1 MATKHF
7 TPEPKTLEPKTMI
20 LKLSALTAACLLAA
34 GCSIKPTP
42 ITKAEQDELL
52 KQDRINA
59 FKDVEPVGPQLT
71 LHEAVARG
79 LKYNLEHRAKMMEQA
94 IALGASELSN
104 FDMLPKVVAN
114 AGYNYRNNYFVTEAV
129 GYYSGNPSLS
139 EPFVNSARQ
148 YWVGGAMLSW
158 NLLDFG
164 VSYYNAKQNA
174 DKVLVASEKRR
185 RVMHLLVQDIQI
197 AYLRAASAQ
206 KLKDDILSTIKSA
219 SAALEKSKKG
229 RNEGLRNPV
238 DALRYQK
245 ALLDNMKILE
255 TIDQELS
262 TAKVELNQ
270 LINLQANTNYLLEDP
285 DMIMA
290 PHAYAKTEVEEFE
303 VRALAHNADLKEGI
317 YTARIAMLETRKSLL
332 RLLPGLTF
340 NYGPQASNN
349 TYYINK
355 NWMEGSF
362 QVSYNL
368 WNLLMAPQVRQQ
380 AVANEDLAAHKRML
394 VQMAVVSQVYL
405 SKIQL
410 DNAYKLYQRSA
421 DIEQVDLKIAKIT
434 TQNERE
440 GAASEAEK
448 VAADASAILSR
459 LRKYQALAQLFA
471 ASARLQATAGLE
483 PDIGS
488 VDEINLRD
496 LSGVVK
502 KTYEQWNMG
511 QLPPVDLAAAPGLTT
526 PNPAAAGG
534 ATTAPV
540 SAPGSAPVKPNP
552 EDPQV
557 QRIRISLA
565 NPS

>member
-1 MATKHF
+1 MKLKNMETK
-7 TPEPKTLEPKTMI
+7 KTI
-20 LKLSALTAACLLAA
+20 VKLSGLAVACLLIA
-34 GCSIKPTP
+34 GCSIKPMP
-42 ITKAEQDELL
+42 IAKNEQDELL
-52 KQDRINA
+52 KQDRLNA
-59 FKDVEPVGPQLT
+59 YKDVEPVGMRMT

-79 LKYNLEHRAKMMEQA
+79 LKYNLEHRSKMMEQA

-104 FDMLPKVVAN
+104 YDMLPKVVAN

-158 NLLDFG
+158 NILDFG
-164 VSYYNAKQNA
+164 VGYYTAKQNA
-174 DKVLVASEKRR
+174 DKVLIASEKRR

-206 KLKDDILSTIKSA
+206 KLKDDILKTIKDA
-219 SAALEKSKKG
+219 NAALRASKQG
-229 RNEGLRNPV
+229 RDGGDRSPI

-270 LINLQANTNYLLEDP
+270 LINVPANTQYMLEDP
-285 DMIMA
+285 DKLTA
-290 PHAYAKTEVEEFE
+290 PHAYAKTAVEEFE

-317 YTARIAMLETRKSLL
+317 YNARVAMLETRKSML
-332 RLLPGLTF
+332 RLLPGLSF

-355 NWMEGSF
+355 NWMEGAAQISF
-362 QVSYNL
+362 NL
-368 WNLLMAPQVRQQ
+368 WNLLLAPQVKKQ
-380 AVANEDLAAHKRML
+380 AQANEDLAAHKRML

-410 DNAYKLYQRSA
+410 DNSYKLYQRSV
-421 DIEQVDLKIAKIT
+421 DIEKVDLNIARIT
-434 TQNERE
+434 RQNERE
-440 GAASEAEK
+440 GAASQAER

-459 LRKYQALAQLFA
+459 LRKYQAMSQLFA

-488 VDEINLRD
+488 VDEIKLQD
-496 LSGVVK
+496 LSDVVK
-502 KTYEQWNMG
+502 QTFSQWNSG
-511 QLPPVDLAAAPGLTT
+511 QLPLLELAVAE
-526 PNPAAAGG
+526 N
-534 ATTAPV
+534 
-540 SAPGSAPVKPNP
+540 K
-552 EDPQV
+552 Q
-557 QRIRISLA
+557 
-565 NPS
+565 

>member
-1 MATKHF
+1 
-7 TPEPKTLEPKTMI
+7 MI
-20 LKLSALTAACLLAA
+20 AKVSVIMAACFIAA

-42 ITKAEQDELL
+42 ITSAQQDELL
-52 KQDRINA
+52 KQDRIKA
-59 FKDVEPVGPQLT
+59 FKDVEPVGITLT

-79 LKYNLEHRAKMMEQA
+79 LKYNLEHRSKMMEQA

-104 FDMLPKVVAN
+104 YDMLPKVVAN
-114 AGYNYRNNYFVTEAV
+114 AGYNYRNNYFVTEAT

-164 VSYYNAKQNA
+164 VGYYTAKQNA

-206 KLKDDILSTIKSA
+206 KLKDDILKTIKAA
-219 SAALEKSKKG
+219 SVALKQSSTTKD
-229 RNEGLRNPV
+229 EGLRSPV

-255 TIDQELS
+255 TIDQELA

-270 LINLQANTNYLLEDP
+270 LINLPPSSQYLVMDP
-285 DMIMA
+285 DTLLA
-290 PHAYAKTEVEEFE
+290 PHAYASTKVEEFE
-303 VRALAHNADLKEGI
+303 VRALAHNADIKEGI
-317 YTARIAMLETRKSLL
+317 YNARITMLETRKSML
-332 RLLPGLTF
+332 RLLPGLSF

-355 NWMEGSF
+355 NWMEGAA
-362 QVSYNL
+362 QVSFNL
-368 WNLLMAPQVRQQ
+368 WNLLLAPQVKQQ
-380 AVANEDLAAHKRML
+380 ALANEDLAAHKRML
-394 VQMAVVSQVYL
+394 MQMAVVSQVYL

-421 DIEQVDLKIAKIT
+421 EIEKVDLNIARIT
-434 TQNERE
+434 ANNERE
-440 GAASEAEK
+440 GSASQAEK

-459 LRKYQALAQLFA
+459 LRKYQALAQVFA

-488 VDEINLRD
+488 VDEIALSD
-496 LSGVVK
+496 LSSLVR
-502 KTYEQWNMG
+502 KTHEQWNKG
-511 QLPPVDLAAAPGLTT
+511 DLPPLELAADPMHAPR
-526 PNPAAAGG
+526 
-534 ATTAPV
+534 APV
-540 SAPGSAPVKPNP
+540 TPNP
-552 EDPQV
+552 EDPRAQPV
-557 QRIRISLA
+557 PVRISMFDTAA
-565 NPS
+565 N

>member
-1 MATKHF
+1 M
-7 TPEPKTLEPKTMI
+7 LMV
-20 LKLSALTAACLLAA
+20 SCLVVA
-34 GCSIKPTP
+34 GCTIKPTP
-42 ITKAEQDELL
+42 MSAAEQDLLL
-52 KQDRINA
+52 KQDRIDA
-59 FKDVEPVGPQLT
+59 FKNVEPVGPQLT
-71 LHEAVARG
+71 LYEAVARG

-94 IALGASELSN
+94 IALGAAELSN

-114 AGYNYRNNYFVTEAV
+114 AGYNYRNNYFVTEAQ

-148 YWVGGAMLSW
+148 YWIGGAMLSW

-185 RVMHLLVQDIQI
+185 RVMHILVQDIQI

-206 KLKDDILSTIKSA
+206 KLKDDIQDTIRAA
-219 SAALEKSKKG
+219 SDALEKSRRGKD
-229 RNEGLRNPV
+229 EGLRSPV
-238 DALRYQK
+238 EALRYQK
-245 ALLDNMKILE
+245 AVLDNLKILE

-270 LINLQANTNYLLEDP
+270 LINLEPSSQYLLEDP
-285 DMIMA
+285 DMITA
-290 PHAYAKTEVEEFE
+290 PEAYARTPVEAFE
-303 VRALAHNADLKEGI
+303 LRALAQNADLKEGI
-317 YTARIAMLETRKSLL
+317 YTARIAMLETRKSML
-332 RLLPGLTF
+332 RLLPGLSF

-355 NWMEGSF
+355 NWMEGAAQISF
-362 QVSYNL
+362 NL
-368 WNLLMAPQVRQQ
+368 WNLLMAPQIKQQ
-380 AVANEDLAAHKRML
+380 AQANEDLAIRKRML

-410 DNAYKLYQRSA
+410 DNTYKLYQRSA
-421 DIEQVDLKIAKIT
+421 EIEDVDLKIANIT

-448 VAADASAILSR
+448 VTADTSAILSR

-488 VDEINLRD
+488 VDEIGLRD
-496 LSGVVK
+496 LTTAVK
-502 KTYEQWNMG
+502 QAYEHWNKG
-511 QLPPVDLAAAPGLTT
+511 QLLPIDQIE
-526 PNPAAAGG
+526 NPHDDGQNKTAVSHMGG
-534 ATTAPV
+534 
-540 SAPGSAPVKPNP
+540 GGK
-552 EDPQV
+552 
-557 QRIRISLA
+557 
-565 NPS
+565 